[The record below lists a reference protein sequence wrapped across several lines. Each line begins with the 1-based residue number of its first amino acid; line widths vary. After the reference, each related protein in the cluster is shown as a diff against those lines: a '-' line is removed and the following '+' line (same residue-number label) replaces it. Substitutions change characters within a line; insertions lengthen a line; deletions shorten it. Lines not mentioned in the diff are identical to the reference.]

1 MGRLPQSPFWMRQL
15 LTMRMKPVA
24 VVWSLLTAA
33 ASAVAGSGQGLSVDA
48 ERLMWPQ
55 WQARLY
61 VATEPLAP
69 MPSLFEGASLRPQS
83 AALFGDYYVTRP
95 YIGQAGG
102 LRVTSGMVAG
112 TRGAVIAPGQ
122 ATPPGSFGF
131 SALARPNLGS
141 SSIDAT
147 SDTLAW
153 PYLGIG
159 YSDASLRGGWG
170 FSADVGLAAQ
180 SFGLF
185 RAARS
190 LGSQSL
196 DDTIRDMRLTPVLQ
210 LGVSYRF

>member
-1 MGRLPQSPFWMRQL
+1 MRL
-15 LTMRMKPVA
+15 KPVA
-24 VVWSLLTAA
+24 GVWILLAAA

-48 ERLMWPQ
+48 DRLAWPQ
-55 WQARLY
+55 WQTRLQ
-61 VATEPLAP
+61 VAIEPLTPVLA
-69 MPSLFEGASLRPQS
+69 SFEGASLRPRS
-83 AALFGDYYVTRP
+83 AALFGDYYMTRP
-95 YIGQAGG
+95 YFGQAGG
-102 LRVTSGMVAG
+102 LRVTSGLVAG

-131 SALARPNLGS
+131 SALARPSLGS
-141 SSIDAT
+141 ASTEAST
-147 SDTLAW
+147 DTLTW

-159 YSDASLRGGWG
+159 YSDTSLRGGWG
-170 FSADVGLAAQ
+170 FSADLGLAAQ

-190 LGSQSL
+190 LGNQAM

>member
-1 MGRLPQSPFWMRQL
+1 MRQP

-102 LRVTSGMVAG
+102 LRVTSGLVAG
-112 TRGAVIAPGQ
+112 MRGSVISPGQ
-122 ATPPGSFGF
+122 ATAPGAFGF
-131 SALARPNLGS
+131 SAQTRQSLGG
-141 SSIDAT
+141 SSIDGS
-147 SDTLAW
+147 SDVLAW

-159 YSDASLRGGWG
+159 YSDGSLRGGWG
-170 FSADVGLAAQ
+170 FSADLGLAAQ
-180 SFGLF
+180 SFGLS

-190 LGSQSL
+190 LGNLSL
-196 DDTIRDMRLTPVLQ
+196 DDMVRDMRLTPVLQ